1 MSSGDTVKTTVRLP
15 ADLHWQFQ
23 GERAKRRLSNE
34 KAISEAFA
42 SWIAHPAPSGP
53 GTSRNARSR
62 RNRLL
67 PIDPHEREYVGILLQ
82 ILRDRGNPARAT
94 ALAAVLEAL
103 SSRPWEGPEKK
114 RPGFSPPE
122 SGDFEKRVE
131 QLYQSAK
138 DAGRSTERTGTP
150 GSRVGTKK
158 T

>member
-23 GERAKRRLSNE
+23 GERVKRRLSNE

-42 SWIAHPAPSGP
+42 AWIAHPAPSGP
-53 GTSRNARSR
+53 GKSRNARSR
-62 RNRLL
+62 RNHLL
-67 PIDPHEREYVGILLQ
+67 PTDPHEREYVGILLQ

-114 RPGFSPPE
+114 HPGFSPSG

-138 DAGRSTERTGTP
+138 DAGRNTERTGTP